1 MTAKKSTRKPVGERQ
16 ATPTLTPL
24 AADQKI
30 YTPNKDF
37 PLILRDGDTPTQHAR
52 KVAEQILSPEAAALR
67 IVAAVEGKSIYA
79 EKLDAGGILDQVR
92 ALQDAVNAGDL
103 KSAEAMLIAQAFSLQ
118 ALSVRLIERA
128 TAQDWLPQFE
138 TMMRLGLKAQAQSRL
153 AIEALA
159 TLKHGPAVVA
169 RNAQVN
175 VANGPQ
181 QVNNG
186 NTERERQEHHEVA
199 QGTVSGG

>member
-1 MTAKKSTRKPVGERQ
+1 MTVKKSTRKPVREPQ
-16 ATPTLTPL
+16 ATPSLTPL

-37 PLILRDGDTPTQHAR
+37 PLILRDGDTPAQHAR

-103 KSAEAMLIAQAFSLQ
+103 KSAEAMLIAQAFGLQ

-181 QVNNG
+181 QVNNSKTC
-186 NTERERQEHHEVA
+186 NLLPLTEPS
-199 QGTVSGG
+199 TPSKS